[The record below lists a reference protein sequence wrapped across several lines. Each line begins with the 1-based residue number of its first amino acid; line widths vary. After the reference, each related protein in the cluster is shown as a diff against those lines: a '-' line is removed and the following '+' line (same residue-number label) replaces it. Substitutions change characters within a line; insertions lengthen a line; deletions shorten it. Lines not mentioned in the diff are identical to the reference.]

1 LSTLSLVAVGV
12 NHRSAPI
19 DLLEKLAINDERL
32 PKALHELTSND
43 DIVEAVVLSTCNR
56 IEVYATVLAFHSGV
70 QAIQNFFLE
79 FCHVEPEELADRVYT
94 FHEDGAA
101 KHLFRVASGIDSM
114 IVGESEILGQ
124 VRRAYQSAVAEGS
137 VGRLLGAAFRTAL
150 RVGKRA
156 RTETGIGREP
166 ISVSSAAVEL
176 ARRAFGP
183 EVRTLADKKIAV
195 VGAGKMGRLAAK
207 ALADSG
213 ATDVTVVNRS
223 PERARELAHLFGGRA
238 ESLDDLDR
246 VLTDVDIVL
255 CSTTAP
261 QSVIGKPIVERA
273 MSDRGDRPLFIVDIA
288 VPRDVEAD
296 VADVPGVVL
305 RDIDDLKGV
314 AEAGL
319 GSRMGE
325 VSKVESLIADEIA
338 RFMTWE
344 RSIEAAPTIA
354 ALVSHADEIRSVELE
369 RTVVRLDGL
378 DVAQIEAIDQLS
390 RRLVS
395 KLLHTPIKK
404 SKDLAGSKQGLV
416 YLEAL
421 RELFELDDEPEL

>member
-19 DLLEKLAINDERL
+19 DLLEKLAINEERL

-70 QAIQNFFLE
+70 QAIQNFLSE
-79 FCHVEPEELADRVYT
+79 FCHVEPEELADRMYT

-183 EVRTLADKKIAV
+183 EVRSLADKKIAV

-255 CSTTAP
+255 CSTTAS

-273 MSDRGDRPLFIVDIA
+273 MSDRADRPLFIVDIA

-325 VSKVESLIADEIA
+325 VSKVESLITDEIA
-338 RFMTWE
+338 RFMMWE